1 VGDLFAFMAVVGM
14 FIWPVRM
21 LGRILTEAGK
31 ALVSVGRV
39 SEILA
44 QPVEADEVAAKTQA
58 AETDVRFTGHI
69 QVKDLS
75 FSFNGADGVLHDVSL
90 EVPAGWTL
98 AVLGP
103 SGCGKSVL
111 VSLLLRLY
119 DYKHGSIQ
127 IDGHE
132 ISHLPRSTV
141 RSQIGVVL
149 QEPFLF
155 SRSVRDNIRLGDGDA
170 GDEKVARS
178 ACLHESILTFEKGY
192 DALIGERGV
201 TLSGGQRQRLA
212 LARALVKD
220 PPILILDDALS
231 AVDTGTE
238 SMILSALRQ
247 RHGRRTTLV
256 IAHRLS
262 TLRDADRIVVLEA
275 GRVIQAGA
283 HAELLAQG
291 GLYKKLWQIQ
301 TALEEDLKEELRA

>member
-1 VGDLFAFMAVVGM
+1 
-14 FIWPVRM
+14 
-21 LGRILTEAGK
+21 
-31 ALVSVGRV
+31 
-39 SEILA
+39 
-44 QPVEADEVAAKTQA
+44 
-58 AETDVRFTGHI
+58 
-69 QVKDLS
+69 
-75 FSFNGADGVLHDVSL
+75 
-90 EVPAGWTL
+90 L

-132 ISHLPRSTV
+132 ITRLPRSVV

-155 SRSVRDNIRLGDGDA
+155 SRSVRDNIRLGDGA
-170 GDEKVARS
+170 ADEEKIEQVARA

-231 AVDTGTE
+231 AVDTATE

-247 RHGRRTTLV
+247 RHGRRTTVV

-262 TLRDADRIVVLEA
+262 TLRDADRIVVLDG

-291 GLYKKLWQIQ
+291 GLYKRLWEIQ
-301 TALEEDLKEELRA
+301 TALEEDLKEELKIGS